1 MERKN
6 FTDIL
11 IATFFAVLI
20 SLALVVAFG
29 LVAKAADLS
38 DTALKIG
45 VIVIKL
51 LSLTL
56 GLFFGVKR
64 TEKGLLKGL
73 STAILYSAV
82 CYLTFY
88 FANGKSFSGVTVFDV
103 VVPIV
108 ASMALGAFVVNLK
121 GRA

>member
-1 MERKN
+1 MRRSLC
-6 FTDIL
+6 FAPIL
-11 IATFFAVLI
+11 QGLFPVSDKIPVFRLPI
-20 SLALVVAFG
+20 SFR
-29 LVAKAADLS
+29 
-38 DTALKIG
+38 

-51 LSLTL
+51 LSLML
-56 GLFFGVKR
+56 GLLVGVKR

-82 CYLTFY
+82 CYLTFF

>member
-29 LVAKAADLS
+29 WVAKAADLS

-82 CYLTFY
+82 
-88 FANGKSFSGVTVFDV
+88 
-103 VVPIV
+103 
-108 ASMALGAFVVNLK
+108 
-121 GRA
+121 